1 MGLGERSGCVPFGT
15 IIIATLK
22 EELKT
27 GTRQGHL
34 EAGLLRLQKVLRA
47 VGSTL

>member
-1 MGLGERSGCVPFGT
+1 MGLGERSGGVPFGT

-22 EELKT
+22 AELKT
-27 GTRQGHL
+27 RTRQGHL